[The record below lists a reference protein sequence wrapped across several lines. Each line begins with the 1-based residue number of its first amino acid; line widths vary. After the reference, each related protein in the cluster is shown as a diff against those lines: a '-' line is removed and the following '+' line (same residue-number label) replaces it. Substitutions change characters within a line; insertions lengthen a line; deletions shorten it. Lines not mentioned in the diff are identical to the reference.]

1 MEVVRESSESIFA
14 ACDAAHGRWAKLLGV
29 RVQVHPKLKLH
40 EFVDIYN
47 ATQNFIVATEKVGK
61 VNLRKRFASGERS
74 LYIQTT
80 SSATLN
86 DWQPRESY

>member
-61 VNLRKRFASGERS
+61 VNCVKGS
-74 LYIQTT
+74 LLENVFCTFE
-80 SSATLN
+80 
-86 DWQPRESY
+86 QPAAQC